1 MREHPGRR
9 PIRRKGTKWQRA
21 ILPRRPSLPSGGNG
35 SRGER
40 KSFPLTPHRNGQWCK
55 RVKGTVHFFGV
66 LGDRKAA
73 QEEWLRCKDDLLA
86 GRPKPPK
93 DDEDDSSTLD
103 VALNEFLKAKEEA
116 VERGELSRV
125 QFGHYQRTCATMID
139 RLGRYTRLED
149 LKANDFARLR
159 AVLGEGC
166 GLLATK
172 NKILWVRSI
181 CKWCYES
188 DIIDRPIKYGPEF
201 KIPPREAIRR
211 EKAASGKVGDSS

>member
-1 MREHPGRR
+1 MAE
-9 PIRRKGTKWQRA
+9 TEA
-21 ILPRRPSLPSGGNG
+21 
-35 SRGER
+35 GER
-40 KSFPLTPHRNGQWCK
+40 GRVFRLRRIGTASGAKESKGRSTSSAFSATARRLK
-55 RVKGTVHFFGV
+55 RSGC
-66 LGDRKAA
+66 
-73 QEEWLRCKDDLLA
+73 CKDDLLA